1 VTKPK
6 ARSKTRPKT
15 KARPKTRPA
24 AAKKKRVAAKKPR
37 APKVPPLLPH
47 DTPPDPPRHESAV
60 AAIELSMPPL
70 ERAKS
75 ATESAIALSKRAETI
90 EAAYEA
96 WAELRAEHQAVTGA
110 LKQERQHLEE
120 QGDFLLGA
128 VKQARELTATGT
140 DALVKKNDGFDS
152 MVTEAEQ
159 KLSAARQQLAER
171 EGALTRAFSKGFSEI
186 KTEVRGRLERTL
198 SLVKPKV
205 KLMVRSLA
213 QGHRIVH
220 LGRPAADEAP
230 VLLWLFTRKIPTRY
244 EFLFDDST
252 DDPVQAPPNFY
263 PDEEL
268 RAEEVHGGIAQL
280 RERLAGT
287 RDALPVKGI
296 IPLFLPRASG
306 PASLVRLV
314 ERGPVME
321 AEIADGEG
329 WRNLMTAD
337 EAEALAGWLIKL
349 KLEGR
354 IELELTR

>member
-1 VTKPK
+1 MKARKSRSRKPAKTKPK
-6 ARSKTRPKT
+6 PAVKKH
-15 KARPKTRPA
+15 A
-24 AAKKKRVAAKKPR
+24 AAKKKPAARKPK
-37 APKVPPLLPH
+37 APPPLPH
-47 DTPPDPPRHESAV
+47 DTPPEPPRQFETKV

-75 ATESAIALSKRAETI
+75 ATASAIAISKRAETI

-96 WAELRAEHQAVTGA
+96 WAELRLEHQQMTEA
-110 LKQERQHLEE
+110 LRAERQHLEE

-128 VKQARELTATGT
+128 VRQARELTGTGE
-140 DALVKKNDGFDS
+140 ALTRPGGLDS
-152 MVTEAEQ
+152 VLNEAQQKLTEA
-159 KLSAARQQLAER
+159 RGQLAER
-171 EGALTRAFSKGFSEI
+171 EAALGKAFSRGFSEL
-186 KTEVRGRLERTL
+186 KTEVRARLERTL
-198 SLVKPKV
+198 ALAKPTV

-213 QGHRIVH
+213 QGQRIVH
-220 LGRPAADEAP
+220 LARPAQAEAP

-252 DDPVQAPPNFY
+252 DDPTKAPPNFY

-268 RAEEVHGGIAQL
+268 RPEEVHGGIAQL

-287 RDALPVKGI
+287 RDALPVKGV

-306 PASLVRLV
+306 AASLLRLV

-321 AEIADGEG
+321 TEVADGEG
-329 WRNLMTAD
+329 WRNLLTAD
-337 EAEALAGWLIKL
+337 EAEAFAGWLIKL

-354 IELELTR
+354 IELELSR

>member
-1 VTKPK
+1 MKTRRKVARPTKPK
-6 ARSKTRPKT
+6 RPVK
-15 KARPKTRPA
+15 KRAK
-24 AAKKKRVAAKKPR
+24 AAKKKPPARKPK
-37 APKVPPLLPH
+37 APPPLPH
-47 DTPPDPPRHESAV
+47 DTPPEPPRQFEAQV

-75 ATESAIALSKRAETI
+75 ATESAIAISKRAETI

-96 WAELRAEHQAVTGA
+96 WAELRAEHQQMTEA
-110 LKQERQHLEE
+110 LRTERQHLEE

-128 VKQARELTATGT
+128 VRQARELTGAGE
-140 DALVKKNDGFDS
+140 ALTRPGGLDS
-152 MVTEAEQ
+152 VLNEAQQKLTEA
-159 KLSAARQQLAER
+159 RGQLAER
-171 EGALTRAFSKGFSEI
+171 EAALGKAFSRGFTEL
-186 KTEVRGRLERTL
+186 KAEVRARLERTL
-198 SLVKPKV
+198 TLAKPKV

-213 QGHRIVH
+213 HGQRIVH
-220 LGRPAADEAP
+220 LERPREDEAP
-230 VLLWLFTRKIPTRY
+230 VLLWLFTRKIATRY

-252 DDPVQAPPNFY
+252 DDPAKAPPNFY

-287 RDALPVKGI
+287 RDALPVKGV

-306 PASLVRLV
+306 PASLLRLV

-321 AEIADGEG
+321 TEVADGEG
-329 WRNLMTAD
+329 WRNLLTAD
-337 EAEALAGWLIKL
+337 EAEAFAGWLIKL